1 MSRCANNVKIKWFKN
16 FDFSLRYFTY
26 CQFFLFKFFAE
37 LTFDI
42 FIFFSC
48 LKNQNFDIST
58 DYCYLL
64 RKFSAKLVREYS
76 PKSYKVKSKGQMLDE
91 WYIQI

>member
-37 LTFDI
+37 LTFYI

-58 DYCYLL
+58 DYYYL
-64 RKFSAKLVREYS
+64 LVREYS